1 MCCVG
6 LETYVAGHAD
16 LIIDYAM
23 ARRCEEPIST
33 AITEST
39 VQRLPHR
46 RMSANQQMRWSS
58 HGAHLM
64 LQVRASVANG
74 TFDQDNAA
82 NEWRAKRPFHRAA

>member
-1 MCCVG
+1 
-6 LETYVAGHAD
+6 VAGHAD

-23 ARRCEEPIST
+23 ARRCMEPIST

-39 VQRLPHR
+39 VRWLLHR
-46 RMSANQQMRWSS
+46 RMNANQQMPWSP

-74 TFDQDNAA
+74 TFDYDNTAA
-82 NEWRAKRPFHRAA
+82 EWRPSPHCSQTQSKFGLI